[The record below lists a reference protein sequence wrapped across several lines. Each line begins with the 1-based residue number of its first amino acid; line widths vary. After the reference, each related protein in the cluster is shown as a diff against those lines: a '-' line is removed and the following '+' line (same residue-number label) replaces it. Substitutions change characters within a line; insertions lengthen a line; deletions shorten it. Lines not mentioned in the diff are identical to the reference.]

1 MGLVILFL
9 AIFYMPMVTHCNPLL
24 SDSIPFDKKDNMIVM
39 NRNGRMMLARELFAF
54 NNSFLQ
60 PLKGE
65 WTINKESEIATA
77 GVNGF
82 VTLS

>member
-9 AIFYMPMVTHCNPLL
+9 AIFYMPMITHCNPLL
-24 SDSIPFDKKDNMIVM
+24 SDYIPFDKEDNMIVVNS
-39 NRNGRMMLARELFAF
+39 NRRMMFARELFAF
-54 NNSFLQ
+54 NNSFFQ

-65 WTINKESEIATA
+65 WTINKESEVATT
-77 GVNGF
+77 GVNVF